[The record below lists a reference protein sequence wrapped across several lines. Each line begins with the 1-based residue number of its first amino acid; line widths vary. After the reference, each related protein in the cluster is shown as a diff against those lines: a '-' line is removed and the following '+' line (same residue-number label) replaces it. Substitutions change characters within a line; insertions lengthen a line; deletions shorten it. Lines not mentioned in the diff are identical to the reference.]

1 MYGGGV
7 EIPHPCGVHR
17 AATPPVQNLAQSAAN
32 CRHCPVL
39 EAAYRLWPARLR
51 AGT

>member
-1 MYGGGV
+1 MYGDGM
-7 EIPHPCGVHR
+7 EIPRPCGVHR
-17 AATPPVQNLAQSAAN
+17 AATPPVQNLASAAM